1 MAVGVNFWFNCG
13 SHSLVPVLGFLQAQQ
28 RSIQNSIMCK
38 LALILELETQLDYYC
53 GSPLLSM
60 ARVLQGMYPLRA
72 LQKKIAEEKCKA

>member
-1 MAVGVNFWFNCG
+1 
-13 SHSLVPVLGFLQAQQ
+13 
-28 RSIQNSIMCK
+28 MCK